1 MEINQEKIKI
11 LVTVMFNNLKLL
23 ESELLA
29 YKTVV
34 KAVAL
39 STDTTHELDQAVEDA
54 RNSAALKQIM
64 TGKYDAPLAQF
75 LERLD
80 QAVSIQEG
88 LLQFLQSWKSEGP
101 IN

>member
-1 MEINQEKIKI
+1 MEISKEKIKI
-11 LVTVMFNNLKLL
+11 LVTMMFNNLKML

-34 KAVAL
+34 KAIGV

-54 RNSAALKQIM
+54 QNSAAMKQVM

-80 QAVSIQEG
+80 QTVSTQEA
-88 LLQFLQSWKSEGP
+88 LEFLQSWKPEGP
-101 IN
+101 TN